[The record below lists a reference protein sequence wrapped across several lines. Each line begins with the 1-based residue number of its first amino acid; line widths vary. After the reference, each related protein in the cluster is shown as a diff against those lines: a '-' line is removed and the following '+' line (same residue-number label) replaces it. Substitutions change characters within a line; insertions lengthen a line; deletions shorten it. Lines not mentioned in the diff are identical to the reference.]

1 MATRI
6 PHRRVFSTLVAV
18 ATLAMLAGC
27 VRSRVTP
34 FDAALETE
42 PRTPPDQIKFY
53 GEQRPRC
60 GYKEIGTISAE
71 SRFLAPWS
79 SVVRT
84 AREKA
89 YEMGGDAIIGVNQR
103 TRISGV
109 TVSENG
115 GSTTETTSLSGI
127 VVRFTRIDCRE

>member
-1 MATRI
+1 
-6 PHRRVFSTLVAV
+6 
-18 ATLAMLAGC
+18 
-27 VRSRVTP
+27 VRSHVTP
-34 FDAALETE
+34 FDATVGTE

-60 GYKEIGTISAE
+60 GYKEIGSISAE
-71 SRFLAPWS
+71 PRFLASWS

-109 TVSENG
+109 VVSENG

>member
-1 MATRI
+1 MPTRTRY
-6 PHRRVFSTLVAV
+6 RRVFSTLVV
-18 ATLAMLAGC
+18 AAILPALAGC

-34 FDAALETE
+34 FDASLGTE

-60 GYKEIGTISAE
+60 GYKEIGSISAE
-71 SRFLAPWS
+71 PRFLASWS

-109 TVSENG
+109 VVSENG